1 MFNALLNNADAWIYI
16 IIILSIVSYSIR
28 SMFNKWQD
36 RKIKEA
42 ESRVKVAELELKKQ
56 RESPKFATY
65 AEDNRPYEEG
75 LMPLIQE

>member
-1 MFNALLNNADAWIYI
+1 MFNALLNNANAWFYI
-16 IIILSIVSYSIR
+16 AIIVIIVTRTIH

-36 RKIKEA
+36 RKIEEA
-42 ESRVKVAELELKKQ
+42 KARVKVAELELKKQ

-65 AEDNRPYEEG
+65 AEDRPYEEG